1 MCLIRDLALALSA
14 CLYQSLCSS
23 DAWSLQQQQ
32 HEQQGGSVGPLARL
46 AVVFR
51 AMHNIISDNPH
62 AKRIESQLQA
72 SSSPSKW
79 PGELTFTPNCPRVG
93 CNVLLF
99 SAPRLRLGVTS
110 LRALLAREK
119 EEDTPRLMTLLCEAF
134 VAVYTSMLCYSM
146 AACDSHVLYRYNK
159 AL

>member
-32 HEQQGGSVGPLARL
+32 QEQAGSIGPLARL

-62 AKRIESQLQA
+62 GKRIESQLQA
-72 SSSPSKW
+72 TSSPSKW
-79 PGELTFTPNCPRVG
+79 PGNLKSILHYFKKILV
-93 CNVLLF
+93 VDMLLPF
-99 SAPRLRLGVTS
+99 I
-110 LRALLAREK
+110 
-119 EEDTPRLMTLLCEAF
+119 
-134 VAVYTSMLCYSM
+134 
-146 AACDSHVLYRYNK
+146 
-159 AL
+159 